1 MKPKLRK
8 RDLDGNVETMLLAL
22 LSEGASYG
30 YAIVKSLNQRAEGLL
45 EFGEGTIYP
54 ILHRLEER
62 ELISARWEQVVS
74 SGRKRKYYH
83 ITPKGHKALAD
94 NREYWFLL
102 VDAMR
107 RIGVV
112 VDPAEEKSASSAEP
126 KLGYAERLAMG
137 GIS

>member
-1 MKPKLRK
+1 MNPKLRK

-22 LSEGASYG
+22 LSEGPSYG
-30 YAIVKSLNQRAEGLL
+30 YAIVKSLNDRADGLL

-54 ILHRLEER
+54 ILHRLEEK
-62 ELISARWEQVVS
+62 ELISAQWEKMS
-74 SGRKRKYYH
+74 DSGRKRKYYH
-83 ITPKGHKALAD
+83 LTSKGHKALSE
-94 NREYWFLL
+94 NREYWLLL

-112 VDPAEEKSASSAEP
+112 RNDEAMPDTTAKP
-126 KLGYAERLAMG
+126 KLGYVKRLALG

>member
-1 MKPKLRK
+1 MSQKLRK

-30 YAIVKSLNQRAEGLL
+30 YAIVKALNQRAEGLL
-45 EFGEGTIYP
+45 QFGEGTIYP
-54 ILHRLEER
+54 ILHRLESR
-62 ELISARWEQVVS
+62 ELIMARWEKVAE

-83 ITPKGHKALAD
+83 ITPKGHQMLAE
-94 NREYWFLL
+94 NREYWHLL

-112 VDPAEEKSASSAEP
+112 DHNEATPKASIKP
-126 KLGYAERLAMG
+126 NLGHVERLAIIG
-137 GIS
+137 AL

>member
-22 LSEGASYG
+22 LSESPSYG

-62 ELISARWEQVVS
+62 ELITAQWEKMPD

-83 ITPKGHKALAD
+83 ITPKGQKALSE
-94 NREYWFLL
+94 NREYWLLL

-112 VDPAEEKSASSAEP
+112 ETDEEKPLPVTKP
-126 KLGYAERLAMG
+126 KLGYAERLAIG